1 MASYSSKKM
10 FKRLKQAGYELHSVR
25 GSHHYFKHPVTGIKI
40 PVPHPR
46 KDLGVGLTQEILKQ
60 AGLK

>member
-1 MASYSSKKM
+1 MKS
-10 FKRLKQAGYELHSVR
+10 GYELHSVR
-25 GSHHYFKHPVTGIKI
+25 GSHHYYKHPVTGIKI

-46 KDLGVGLTQEILKQ
+46 KDLGVGLTQAILKQ

>member
-1 MASYSSKKM
+1 MKSESSKAIIQ
-10 FKRLKQAGYELHSVR
+10 RLKKAGYELHSVR
-25 GSHHYFKHPVTGIKI
+25 GSHHYYKHPVTRIKI

-46 KDLGVGLTQEILKQ
+46 KDLGVGLTQAILKQ